1 MGTLLRVFVLFC
13 LNVYVFISGKDKYLI
28 TPVFKKNISD

>member
-1 MGTLLRVFVLFC
+1 MDTLLRVLVLFC

-28 TPVFKKNISD
+28 TPLF